1 MNTTVEAKSAAAR
14 FMDEHEGLQRELETT
29 RLTIEDQRRELEKAD
44 ATNSILRETLE
55 QANADKNSYLQYAF
69 ELSAQLQFIVS
80 GSARALQIAH
90 SIRARIASQANGI
103 PPVPGS
109 DVDQLQGIINR
120 IGDSNEAAGD
130 GNGLTN
136 GTMVDREG
144 KPIAPPSATTQS
156 LQIAS

>member
-1 MNTTVEAKSAAAR
+1 MNAMVEAKSAAAR
-14 FMDEHEGLQRELETT
+14 FMDEHDQLARDLETA
-29 RLTIEDQRRELEKAD
+29 RLTIEDQRKELEKAD
-44 ATNSILRETLE
+44 ATNSLLRDTLQ

-90 SIRARIASQANGI
+90 SVRAQIASQASGI
-103 PPVPGS
+103 PPVPGT
-109 DVDQLQGIINR
+109 DIADLQGIINR
-120 IGDSNEAAGD
+120 IGDNNEAAGD

-136 GTMVDREG
+136 GMMVDQAGR
-144 KPIAPPSATTQS
+144 PIPPPSAATQS